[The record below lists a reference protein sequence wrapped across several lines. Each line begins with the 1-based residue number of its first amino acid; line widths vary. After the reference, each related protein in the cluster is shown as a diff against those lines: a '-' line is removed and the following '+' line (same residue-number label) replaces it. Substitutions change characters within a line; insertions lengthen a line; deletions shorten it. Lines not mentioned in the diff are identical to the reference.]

1 MKQKLI
7 KVLETIGYL
16 SAFAF
21 GFWILYMG
29 FRMLWIFLEAIL
41 K

>member
-1 MKQKLI
+1 MKEKLT

-16 SAFAF
+16 IVFGF

-29 FRMLWIFLEAIL
+29 FTMVWIALQSIL

>member
-1 MKQKLI
+1 MKQKLL

-16 SAFAF
+16 IVFGF

-29 FRMLWIFLEAIL
+29 FTLLWVALQAIL

>member
-1 MKQKLI
+1 MKQKLM
-7 KVLETIGYL
+7 KVLESIGYL
-16 SAFAF
+16 IVLGF

-29 FRMLWIFLEAIL
+29 FSMLWIALQSIL

>member
-1 MKQKLI
+1 MKEKLT

-16 SAFAF
+16 IVFGF

-29 FRMLWIFLEAIL
+29 FRMFWIFLQAII

>member
-1 MKQKLI
+1 MKEKLT
-7 KVLETIGYL
+7 KVLENIGYL
-16 SAFAF
+16 IVFGF

-29 FRMLWIFLEAIL
+29 FRMFWIFLEEIL

>member
-1 MKQKLI
+1 MKEKLT
-7 KVLETIGYL
+7 KVFERIGYL
-16 SAFAF
+16 IVFGF

-29 FRMLWIFLEAIL
+29 FRMFWIFLQAIL

>member
-7 KVLETIGYL
+7 KVLESIGYL
-16 SAFAF
+16 IVLGF

-29 FRMLWIFLEAIL
+29 FSMLWIALQSIL